1 MNTFLLFLR
10 TIFTYIIVSIA
21 IAIAFV
27 PCFFIACL
35 PQKWRY
41 DNRVYYWFTNLVYKA
56 AVYGSLVPV
65 TVEGKENLPKDP
77 AIFVANHQSAFD
89 IPLLGFLVN
98 GAPHVWL
105 FLVRYAKIPLFGFV
119 ARRMNVVV
127 DHSGLRK
134 LVGSLEKAV
143 DIVKE
148 RKSHLMLFPE
158 GGRYIDGEIHSF
170 FYGFA
175 ILAKGTGRPVFPVMM
190 YNVGE
195 VYPPYAFFIRP
206 FPIRLV
212 IGKPFIFQIG
222 ETEEEFV
229 KRVHAWFLEQTGK

>member
-1 MNTFLLFLR
+1 MNTILLFLR
-10 TIFTYIIVSIA
+10 TLFTYFIVGIA
-21 IAIAFV
+21 MIIAFI
-27 PCFFIACL
+27 PCLFIACL
-35 PQKWRY
+35 PKRWRF
-41 DNRVYYWFTNLVYKA
+41 DNRIYYWFTDLVYKA

-65 TVEGKENLPKDP
+65 TVEGKENIPQEP

-89 IPLLGFLVN
+89 IPLLGFIVN

-105 FLVRYAKIPLFGFV
+105 FLARYAKVPLFGFI

-143 DIVKE
+143 GIVKE
-148 RKSHLMLFPE
+148 RKSHIMLFPE

-175 ILAKGTGRPVFPVMM
+175 ILAQGTGRPVVPVMM
-190 YNVGE
+190 HNVGK
-195 VYPPYAFFIRP
+195 VYPPYAFLVQP

-212 IGKPFIFQIG
+212 IGKPFIVQNG
-222 ETEEEFV
+222 ESEEEFV
-229 KRVHAWFLEQTGK
+229 RRVHAWFLEQTGT